1 MGQVSGPVYGKLTFC
16 EHPAGPETAS
26 SGHFRFHDRR
36 VTTDDLRPGQPAATP
51 AARPRRGLRPLL
63 FLLLATPALPLLA
76 APEPTTIEPDALAA
90 TAPVAIAPKLELPA
104 PAMIPAPAAASSA
117 AGAATRPATAS
128 RTVPPQAG
136 HNGSLRQKADAAADA
151 TLAALL
157 PHLAGN
163 DSLPLLDR
171 SAMFAGDVSRL
182 LAAYDLTQGV
192 PAQSSHAPEGRVQ
205 QVLKAAMSL
214 VGTPYRWGGTST
226 EGFDCSGLVGYV
238 FRSALGV
245 ELPRVSREMAA
256 SASGQLIRDR
266 SALTPGDLVFFGL
279 RGRVNHVGI
288 YVGDGQFL
296 HAPSRGKDVRVDRMD
311 SGYWGNRFMQA
322 RRVEI

>member
-1 MGQVSGPVYGKLTFC
+1 M
-16 EHPAGPETAS
+16 
-26 SGHFRFHDRR
+26 
-36 VTTDDLRPGQPAATP
+36 TTDDLPPGQPAATP
-51 AARPRRGLRPLL
+51 AARVRRALRPFL
-63 FLLLATPALPLLA
+63 FLVLAVPALPLLA
-76 APEPTTIEPDALAA
+76 SPRPEPATIEPE
-90 TAPVAIAPKLELPA
+90 AIAPAAPATIAPELERPEPAVAVPA
-104 PAMIPAPAAASSA
+104 PPVPTRTMAKASAAAKPAP
-117 AGAATRPATAS
+117 TT
-128 RTVPPQAG
+128 
-136 HNGSLRQKADAAADA
+136 GSLRQKADAAADA

-171 SAMFAGDVSRL
+171 SAMFAGDISRL
-182 LAAYDLTQGV
+182 LAAYDLTRAVPQQEPAKPQG
-192 PAQSSHAPEGRVQ
+192 GGVQ

-226 EGFDCSGLVGYV
+226 DGFDCSGLVGYV
-238 FRSALGV
+238 FRNALGI

-256 SASGQLIRDR
+256 KSDAKLIRNRDDL
-266 SALTPGDLVFFGL
+266 SPGDLVFFGL

-296 HAPSRGKDVRVDRMD
+296 HAPSRGKDVRVDRLD
-311 SGYWGNRFMQA
+311 SGYWSNRFMQA

>member
-1 MGQVSGPVYGKLTFC
+1 M
-16 EHPAGPETAS
+16 
-26 SGHFRFHDRR
+26 
-36 VTTDDLRPGQPAATP
+36 TTDDLRTGQPAATP
-51 AARPRRGLRPLL
+51 AASGRRVLRPLL
-63 FLLLATPALPLLA
+63 LVLLAMPSLPLLA
-76 APEPTTIEPDALAA
+76 APEPAEIVPEAIAAPAAEVVVAEGVPAAGPEA
-90 TAPVAIAPKLELPA
+90 TANAA
-104 PAMIPAPAAASSA
+104 APAAARATPTSS
-117 AGAATRPATAS
+117 T
-128 RTVPPQAG
+128 
-136 HNGSLRQKADAAADA
+136 LRQKADAAADA

-157 PHLAGN
+157 PHISGN

-182 LAAYDLTQGV
+182 LSAYDLTQG
-192 PAQSSHAPEGRVQ
+192 AAAAPPSEGRVQ

-214 VGTPYRWGGTST
+214 IGTPYRWGGTST

-238 FRSALGV
+238 FRSALGI

-256 SASGQLIRDR
+256 KADAQLIRDR
-266 SALTPGDLVFFGL
+266 NQLNPGDLVFFGL

-288 YVGDGQFL
+288 YVGNGQFL
-296 HAPSRGKDVRVDRMD
+296 HAPSRGKDVRVDSLT